1 MAIRIGITTSFED
14 DEQSLRRDYVRAVER
29 AGGVPLLLPTTDTA
43 AVVDVLTGDID
54 GLIVPGG
61 PAIVDNMEGTL
72 PNDLDAPD
80 PARSRSDRRYVDAAW
95 AAGKPILGICYGMQL
110 VNARQGGTIV
120 ADAGAR
126 REGALVHSHKRGGS
140 EHPIRIAETSW
151 LGRTLNRDRVS
162 VNTRHV
168 QALATPGDGF
178 SVAATAPDGVIEAI
192 EHESG
197 KVFGVQFHPE
207 RMGES
212 MHPLFQDF
220 VDRARA
226 SRSPAPSPAPSTAPD
241 APDAPDAAN
250 PSEASPPASA

>member
-1 MAIRIGITTSFED
+1 MPTRIGITTSFED
-14 DEQSLRRDYVRAVER
+14 DEQSLRRDYVRAVEQ
-29 AGGVPLLLPTTDTA
+29 AGGVPVLLPTTDEET
-43 AVVDVLTGDID
+43 VVNVLVGDID

-151 LGRTLNRDRVS
+151 LGRTLNRDQVS

-168 QALATPGDGF
+168 QALATLGDGF
-178 SVAATAPDGVIEAI
+178 AVAATAPDGVVEAI

-212 MHPLFQDF
+212 MHPLFRDF
-220 VDRARA
+220 VSRATAAADRPREA
-226 SRSPAPSPAPSTAPD
+226 STASTP
-241 APDAPDAAN
+241 PNAA
-250 PSEASPPASA
+250 